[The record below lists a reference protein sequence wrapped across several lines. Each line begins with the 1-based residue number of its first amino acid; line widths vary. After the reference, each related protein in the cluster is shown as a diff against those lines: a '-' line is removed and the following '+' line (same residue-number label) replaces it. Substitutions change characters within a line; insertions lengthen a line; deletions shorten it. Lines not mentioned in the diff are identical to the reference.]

1 MPIQPIVDKKKNFTA
16 PELILSYLIDNQLIS
31 GPDAIILLKAI
42 IENQKK
48 EPEPMLLPREE
59 KAPISIPN
67 ICPPKNPWDPNTTS
81 PKPYDPLTDPIKVW
95 FEANYDR
102 LPSEYKTL
110 DDKNCLTTVYNM
122 NNATSITADEVKP
135 DYQASSTE
143 DIFPFPESQVFNKK
157 D

>member
-1 MPIQPIVDKKKNFTA
+1 MPIQPIVDKKKNFTE

-95 FEANYDR
+95 FEANYNR
-102 LPSEYKTL
+102 LPNQYKSS
-110 DDKNCLTTVYNM
+110 DDKNSITTTYNM
-122 NNATSITADEVKP
+122 NNDTSITADEVKP
-135 DYQASSTE
+135 DYVRSSTE